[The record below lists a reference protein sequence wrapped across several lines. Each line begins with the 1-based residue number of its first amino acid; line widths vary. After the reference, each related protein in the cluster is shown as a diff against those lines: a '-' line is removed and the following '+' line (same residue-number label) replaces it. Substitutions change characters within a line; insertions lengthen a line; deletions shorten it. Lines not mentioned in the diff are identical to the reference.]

1 MVGTA
6 SSILQF
12 KLDLRDLIIRRCRF
26 EDIGGVIYV
35 NRKTLPENYNEYLFL
50 SMYRIFRDIFYVAI
64 DRNMGRVIGYCM
76 NKMEENTK
84 SFFSG
89 EVVTK
94 GHVFSLGV
102 LKEYRRRGIASALL
116 ALSMDKM
123 YRKGCS
129 EIFLEVRVSNKPAQ
143 KLYYKFNY
151 RVVARVPRYYAD
163 GEDAYVM
170 ATLREDSEDIVKY
183 VIEKISEM
191 GVVVD

>member
-50 SMYRIFRDIFYVAI
+50 SMYR
-64 DRNMGRVIGYCM
+64 
-76 NKMEENTK
+76 
-84 SFFSG
+84 
-89 EVVTK
+89 
-94 GHVFSLGV
+94 
-102 LKEYRRRGIASALL
+102 
-116 ALSMDKM
+116 
-123 YRKGCS
+123 KGCS

-163 GEDAYVM
+163 GEDAYIM